1 MQTAAYLVAAS
12 AAFFADESGLS
23 LMEAALVG
31 LLVAVICILA
41 LLALSRP
48 P

>member
-1 MQTAAYLVAAS
+1 MQTDARLAVPF

-31 LLVAVICILA
+31 LLIAVICMLA
-41 LLALSRP
+41 LLALSGAH
-48 P
+48 

>member
-1 MQTAAYLVAAS
+1 MQTVARLVAATS
-12 AAFFADESGLS
+12 AFLADESGLS
-23 LMEAALVG
+23 MMEAALVG